1 MFSTPGYGNT
11 REIIP
16 AGAITLLASGC
27 GLANVSGVKNLF
39 LALSVIIGFIAA
51 NSARAE
57 LDWLTDY
64 KKAQEEA
71 KANNKSLLINFTGSD
86 WCPACVELQKE
97 VFSTPQFRDYAS
109 KNFVF
114 LEIDFPR
121 SKPQPQEVALQNQ
134 ELAARYGIE
143 AFPSV
148 IVVSS
153 EGKKIGELIG
163 YNPDVTVEMYIAE
176 LEKFRKS

>member
-1 MFSTPGYGNT
+1 M
-11 REIIP
+11 
-16 AGAITLLASGC
+16 
-27 GLANVSGVKNLF
+27 
-39 LALSVIIGFIAA
+39 
-51 NSARAE
+51 
-57 LDWLTDY
+57 TDY

-71 KANNKSLLINFTGSD
+71 KANNKALLMDFTGSD

-97 VFSTPQFRDYAS
+97 IFSKPEFRDYAS

-121 SKPQPQEVALQNQ
+121 RKPQPQEVVLQNQ
-134 ELAARYGIE
+134 ELAAQYGIE

-148 IVVSS
+148 IMLSRD
-153 EGKKIGELIG
+153 GKKIGELIG
-163 YNPDVTVEMYIAE
+163 YNPDITVEMYIAE